1 MRRAARLLGPA
12 PFQRHFVRRSIL
24 RLSAVRPVCHDCHRS
39 PLIGER
45 VYFYERG
52 RLVCALCRPF
62 RKQEPLRSDIVRGV
76 EHGHTVQRVAA

>member
-1 MRRAARLLGPA
+1 MRRAARLFELA
-12 PFQRHFVRRSIL
+12 PFERVFLQRSINGL
-24 RLSAVRPVCHDCHRS
+24 RAGRPICHDCRRS

-62 RKQEPLRSDIVRGV
+62 RKQEPLRADIVHGV